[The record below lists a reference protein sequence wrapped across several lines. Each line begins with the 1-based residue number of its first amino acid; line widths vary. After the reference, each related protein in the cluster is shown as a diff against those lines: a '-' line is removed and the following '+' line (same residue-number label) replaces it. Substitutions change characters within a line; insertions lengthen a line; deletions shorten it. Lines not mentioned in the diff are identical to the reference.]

1 MKGKIL
7 ALDLGTRK
15 TGLAI
20 SDIDQTMGFM
30 RPEIMHTSTEE
41 LILAIKTLIQSESIQ
56 ELLLGLP
63 LSLSGEMDEN
73 NKVFQIIKRIES
85 EIKIPINKIDE
96 RLTTK
101 QAISKSSKNEE
112 DDSQSALI
120 LLQNYLDIKA

>member
-7 ALDLGTRK
+7 ALDIGTRK

-20 SDIDQTMGFM
+20 SDIDKTMGFM
-30 RPEIMHTSTEE
+30 RPEIFHSSVEE
-41 LILAIKTLIQSESIQ
+41 LISAIKKLIQEENIQ

-63 LSLSGEMDEN
+63 LSLSGRMDEK
-73 NKVFQIIKRIES
+73 NKVFQIIQRIEA
-85 EIKIPINKIDE
+85 EIKLPIKKIDE
-96 RLTTK
+96 RLSTK
-101 QAISKSSKNEE
+101 QAISKGSKNEE

>member
-20 SDIDQTMGFM
+20 SDLDKTMAFM
-30 RPEIMHTSTEE
+30 RPEIFHLSDQE
-41 LILAIKTLIQSESIQ
+41 LIAEIKKIIQNENIQ
-56 ELLLGLP
+56 ELLVGLP
-63 LSLSGEMDEN
+63 LSLSGQMDEK
-73 NKVFQIIKRIES
+73 NKVFQIIKKIES
-85 EIKIPINKIDE
+85 EISLPIKKIDE
-96 RLTTK
+96 RLSTK
-101 QAISKSSKNEE
+101 QAISRSSKREE